1 MLQAPSGQND
11 LPPGT
16 TPDTES
22 VSASVLAP
30 LRRSAFRTIW
40 IANLF
45 ANLGIWAQSVAA
57 AWIVTTEQSSP
68 VLVAMI
74 QVAAAL
80 PLVVLSILT
89 GVIADNYDRRK
100 VMLVGMT
107 MELII
112 GLVITTL
119 AFLGM
124 LHPLSLIVAVFFMSV
139 GSAIVTPAWQ
149 AAVGEQVPK
158 PEVSRAILLN
168 SVNFNVARAL
178 GPALGG
184 LLLGLFGAPWV
195 FLFNC
200 VCYASLIWAIWIW
213 RRELPKR
220 SLPPERILEGVVAA
234 WRFTEFS
241 SVTRQVMLRS
251 FSFGISASA
260 LWALLPLLAHD
271 HTSGSASLYG
281 YMLGALGL
289 GAIGGSVWI
298 SAAQRRLGTGR
309 LISAGALLMAASLL
323 LLGTVDSLV
332 LVFPALLVA
341 GSCWIAV
348 LATYN
353 TSIQV
358 LVPDWVKARAL
369 ALYQMSMFGGLAL
382 GAFTWGH
389 FAETLGVKGSLAA
402 AGITLTLAALLFFRS
417 RLPSLNDT
425 QDLAAW
431 PSASQPPSQQD
442 FNPQR
447 GAIIIQ
453 VHYQIEASGQSG
465 FLSSLRAL
473 RRMRMRNGADQWQVF
488 RDLNHLALWTEVFVV
503 DNWFQYL
510 RMMDRMTL
518 ADKIVLEAVQAF
530 HTGPQPPQVTQAVSY
545 LAIRSRV
552 EVNDPPQQ
560 DLRAGT

>member
-16 TPDTES
+16 TPQMDTA
-22 VSASVLAP
+22 SASVAAP
-30 LRRSAFRTIW
+30 LRHPAFRTIW

-57 AWIVTTEQSSP
+57 AWIVTTQQSSP
-68 VLVAMI
+68 VMVAMI

-80 PLVVLSILT
+80 PLVLLSILT

-100 VMLVGMT
+100 VMLAGMS
-107 MELII
+107 MELVI
-112 GLVITTL
+112 GVIITTL
-119 AFLGM
+119 AFLGV
-124 LHPLSLIVAVFFMSV
+124 LHPVSLIVAVFFMSV

-158 PEVSRAILLN
+158 SEVSRAILLN

-184 LLLGLFGAPWV
+184 LLLGMFGAPWV

-200 VCYASLIWAIWIW
+200 VCYASLIWAIWVW
-213 RRELPKR
+213 RRDLPKR
-220 SLPPERILEGVVAA
+220 SLPPERIFEGMVAA
-234 WRFTEFS
+234 WRFTEYS
-241 SVTRQVMLRS
+241 SVTRLVMLRS

-271 HTSGSASLYG
+271 HVSGSASLYG

-289 GAIGGSVWI
+289 GAISGSFWI
-298 SAAQRRLGTGR
+298 SGAQRRFGTSR
-309 LISAGALLMAASLL
+309 LISAGALVMAACLL
-323 LLGTVDSLV
+323 LLGTVDSLA
-332 LVFPALLVA
+332 LLFPALLVA

-382 GAFTWGH
+382 GSFTWGH

-402 AGITLTLAALLFFRS
+402 AGVTLAFTALLFFRS
-417 RLPSLNDT
+417 HLPSLNDT

-431 PSASQPPSQQD
+431 PSASQSPARQD

-447 GAIIIQ
+447 GAIIIH
-453 VHYQIEASGQSG
+453 VHYHIEEDKQAG
-465 FLSSLRAL
+465 FLSSLRPL

-488 RDLNHLALWTEVFVV
+488 RDLADLSLWTEVFVV

-518 ADKIVLEAVQAF
+518 ADKMVLEAVQAF
-530 HTGPQPPQVTQAVSY
+530 HDGPQPPQVSQAVSY
-545 LAIRSRV
+545 LAIRSRA
-552 EVNDPPQQ
+552 EVNEPPQQ
-560 DLRAGT
+560 DIRAGT